1 MDMIALQCFIS
12 VAEYLSFTK
21 AAKKVGRTQSAVSQ
35 QIAKLEHILGK
46 NLLIRGNEPRL
57 TENGEL
63 FLSYAHKILKLQREA
78 LDKFKEP
85 ELEGEIHFGIPE
97 DFAYMILSDIL
108 VEFSR
113 LHPRVILNVEC
124 DLTLN
129 LLNNF
134 EKKQFDLILVK
145 NNFYEQKT
153 YGNIIFEE
161 DVLWIGNPKRL
172 PELTKNSKIPL
183 ILSPSPCVY
192 RDNVIRSLENHH
204 IDWQMIFSSPSYTGK
219 MAAVKAGLGI
229 TAIQKSMIPNDLS
242 ILDYPFLP
250 KLHRVQISILKN
262 NHHQKSIDTL
272 EYFILNLLKK

>member
-1 MDMIALQCFIS
+1 M
-12 VAEYLSFTK
+12 
-21 AAKKVGRTQSAVSQ
+21 
-35 QIAKLEHILGK
+35 
-46 NLLIRGNEPRL
+46 
-57 TENGEL
+57 
-63 FLSYAHKILKLQREA
+63 
-78 LDKFKEP
+78 
-85 ELEGEIHFGIPE
+85 
-97 DFAYMILSDIL
+97 
-108 VEFSR
+108 
-113 LHPRVILNVEC
+113 
-124 DLTLN
+124 
-129 LLNNF
+129 
-134 EKKQFDLILVK
+134 
-145 NNFYEQKT
+145 
-153 YGNIIFEE
+153 
-161 DVLWIGNPKRL
+161 LWIGNPKRL

-192 RDNVIRSLENHH
+192 RDNVIRSLEDHH